1 MVKADKTRY
10 KLTDEELIAM
20 FQDGDEGAFE
30 ELVNRYADR
39 LLNFAYRFVFDK
51 QEAEDIV
58 QDTFLRV
65 YINRHAY
72 REIAK
77 FSTWIY
83 TITANLAKTSLRKRK
98 YRKVMY
104 LSHMGPNEDKDFEI
118 KDEGEF
124 NLLEKDLRVDEDVV
138 QRALDRL
145 PEHFKTI
152 LILRDI
158 QELSY
163 EEISKI
169 LDIPIGTVKSRINRA
184 RLRLQKEI
192 SKVLKGK
199 K

>member
-98 YRKVMY
+98 YRKVMH

-169 LDIPIGTVKSRINRA
+169 LGIPIGTVKSRINRA